1 MDKATAPAKQVTGF
15 LEEGLPDLSRNARNF
30 LHKHPRDARMAVA
43 VALEAAAAQCEAR
56 ANDAFDEVV
65 TALKPFVIRRPEDQ
79 ETIGVSKAAARL
91 QVSRPTIYDWVSKKT
106 LLAWKSTKRGLN
118 IPAAQIVAPG
128 KVVPGLAQVLEIIDD
143 PVLAWAFLSQE
154 WPFAEETT
162 TPLEKLA
169 TGQVEEVLAAA
180 PGFGTTY
187 T

>member
-1 MDKATAPAKQVTGF
+1 MDEATALEKQVTGF
-15 LEEGLPDLSRNARNF
+15 LKDEIPVLSRSAENF
-30 LHKHPRDARMAVA
+30 LHQHPRDAIMAVA
-43 VALEAAAAQCEAR
+43 VALEAAAAKSEAR
-56 ANDAFDEVV
+56 ANDAFDEIV
-65 TALKPFVIRRPEDQ
+65 TALKPFVIRRPADQ

-128 KVVPGLAQVLEIIDD
+128 KVVPGLAQVLGIIDD

-154 WPFAEETT
+154 WPFAEETV